1 LLDPLHDRRCG
12 LRAATASLAG
22 VQLESRTSSWRTGLA
37 LAWVATGAPV
47 VLAALALAP
56 AHSAWWA
63 IGLYHAG
70 CCLAAVAA
78 PAPHGPRPPWTRLAI
93 LATATAALV
102 GVTAAAALRLWD
114 FTPAFVRWQSW
125 GLAAPA
131 DLAWLAWYVAANPW
145 IEERFWR
152 GTLLGPDVCARI
164 GARNARALAVVGFL
178 AHHIVAL
185 VASFGVARG
194 LALCVPI
201 LGASAV
207 WTRLR
212 LQSGG
217 IWSPAASHAGA
228 DLALALVYL
237 GGVRS

>member
-1 LLDPLHDRRCG
+1 
-12 LRAATASLAG
+12 
-22 VQLESRTSSWRTGLA
+22 V
-37 LAWVATGAPV
+37 
-47 VLAALALAP
+47 
-56 AHSAWWA
+56 
-63 IGLYHAG
+63 
-70 CCLAAVAA
+70 
-78 PAPHGPRPPWTRLAI
+78 I

-102 GVTAAAALRLWD
+102 AGTAVAGLRLWD
-114 FTPAFVRWQSW
+114 FAPGFARWQSW

-152 GTLLGPDVCARI
+152 GTLLGPDVCARV
-164 GARNARALAVVGFL
+164 GVRRAQALAVVGFL
-178 AHHIVAL
+178 AHHVVVL
-185 VASFGVARG
+185 VTTFGLAAG

-201 LGASAV
+201 LVASAV